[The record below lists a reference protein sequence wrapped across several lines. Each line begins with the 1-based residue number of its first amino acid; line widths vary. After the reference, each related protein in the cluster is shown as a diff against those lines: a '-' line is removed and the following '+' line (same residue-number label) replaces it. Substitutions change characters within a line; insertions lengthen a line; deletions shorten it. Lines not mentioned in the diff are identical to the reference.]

1 MCIYF
6 FLSCQALYPNPSTGA
21 GCQRDQIRTRE
32 TKIAN
37 RARVLYAPRKA
48 KSRPWPVAAPCAR
61 QKVRYQVLEPEPSL
75 KSCGQRCQDKGE
87 RGRRSQATVFKVQ
100 GYKALSRRG
109 LEHSLWTVGLR
120 IVPFSFALLSLC
132 AFSVQA
138 HPPHHIN
145 VDETMTSNISL
156 LGPDLPS
163 ELQPHISSV
172 SGYLYLDGP
181 AAVHISS

>member
-1 MCIYF
+1 M
-6 FLSCQALYPNPSTGA
+6 ARDARTKEKGA
-21 GCQRDQIRTRE
+21 GD
-32 TKIAN
+32 
-37 RARVLYAPRKA
+37 PRPLSS
-48 KSRPWPVAAPCAR
+48 KSRDTKR
-61 QKVRYQVLEPEPSL
+61 
-75 KSCGQRCQDKGE
+75 
-87 RGRRSQATVFKVQ
+87 
-100 GYKALSRRG
+100 
-109 LEHSLWTVGLR
+109 VGLR